1 MLIFKI
7 LITLRIHP
15 KNLNMINLKKTVLAS
30 LFLVSSAFAQDRGL
44 KVLLTDKE
52 NLRKQVTNYLEIFKS
67 HPYVFNLGHGILPET
82 QIEMVQELVKIV
94 REYK

>member
-1 MLIFKI
+1 
-7 LITLRIHP
+7 
-15 KNLNMINLKKTVLAS
+15 MINIDYNTEPRELIKNIQIPV
-30 LFLVSSAFAQDRGL
+30 QGGL
-44 KVLLTDKE
+44 DPKVLLTDKE